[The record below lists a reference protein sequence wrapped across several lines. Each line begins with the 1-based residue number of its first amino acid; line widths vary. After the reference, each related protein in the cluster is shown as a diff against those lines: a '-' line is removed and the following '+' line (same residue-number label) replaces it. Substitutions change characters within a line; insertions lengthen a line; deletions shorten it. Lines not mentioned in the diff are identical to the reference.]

1 MVKHLH
7 KVLEEHRTA
16 VRNIRR
22 DGNDLIKKAMIDI
35 NLEIKKEK
43 LGAKMLLQVH
53 DELLFEVPRLE
64 REPADDLIRRKME
77 AVRVL
82 DVPLK
87 VEIGWGANWT
97 EAHA

>member
-1 MVKHLH
+1 
-7 KVLEEHRTA
+7 
-16 VRNIRR
+16 
-22 DGNDLIKKAMIDI
+22 
-35 NLEIKKEK
+35 
-43 LGAKMLLQVH
+43 MLLQVH
-53 DELLFEVPRLE
+53 DELLFEVPRQE
-64 REPADDLIRRKME
+64 REPVDDLVRRKME